1 MEFLHS
7 RLVFS
12 RMSGGMD
19 EEEKEWKD
27 GVKRNWHFAL
37 LSVDFSLCSTFG
49 RKKPKA
55 KR

>member
-1 MEFLHS
+1 MEFLHNG
-7 RLVFS
+7 LVFS

-19 EEEKEWKD
+19 EEEKERKD

-49 RKKPKA
+49 MKKPKA